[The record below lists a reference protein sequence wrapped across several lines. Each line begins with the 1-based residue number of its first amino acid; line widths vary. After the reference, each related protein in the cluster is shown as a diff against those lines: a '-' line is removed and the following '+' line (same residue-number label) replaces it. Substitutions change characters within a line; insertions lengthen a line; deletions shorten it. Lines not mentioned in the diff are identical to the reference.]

1 MKQLGGFERQ
11 QELLGVKICQL
22 SPLKKN
28 SGLDCE
34 VG

>member
-1 MKQLGGFERQ
+1 MKQLGGFEKQ
-11 QELLGVKICQL
+11 WGLSGVKICQL